1 MNCMETCLRSIL
13 GQQPSLIIL
22 HQLNNSVSNDMSK
35 LEYFDKKV
43 LNKYNTAGPRYTS
56 YPTALSFHDNFTDA
70 DFEFQIKQKSTSKS
84 AQHLSLYLHIP
95 FCHSLCY
102 YCGCNK
108 IVTRH
113 KHKADQYLDYLF
125 TEITHRGA
133 QFSDYQVTQLHL
145 GGGTP
150 SFLDKTQLASLMAHL
165 RRNFIFTEDIEAS
178 IEIDP
183 REIELSYID
192 DLAEIGFN
200 RLSIGVQDINKEVQ
214 EKINRVQSTTFIAS
228 LVARAKE
235 LGFSSINLDL
245 IYGLPMQTFD
255 TFLTTLQKVI
265 DIDPD
270 RISLFSYAHM
280 PALFAAQRKI
290 KDEWLPNAHAKFDL
304 LRLGIEFLTHAGYVF
319 IGMDHFAKP
328 SDELSKALK
337 SGHLHRNFQG
347 YTPKQHNALLGL
359 GVSSISS
366 IENVY
371 AQNEKDLKSYYRA
384 IEKNQSA
391 LVKGLVLNA
400 DDEVRRAVIHSL
412 MCNFQVNKEEISEQF
427 GVNFD
432 NYFAQSIADLHAF
445 ELDGLISMTDTH
457 INIAHRGRLLVR
469 NICMSFDQY
478 LTQPAHQMRY
488 SRVI

>member
-1 MNCMETCLRSIL
+1 LTYN
-13 GQQPSLIIL
+13 L
-22 HQLNNSVSNDMSK
+22 HQSIDNVGDDMAD

-56 YPTALSFHDNFTDA
+56 YPTALSFHDEFTDA
-70 DFEFQIKQKSTSKS
+70 NFEFQIKQKSNSKS

-113 KHKADQYLDYLF
+113 EDKADKYLEFLF
-125 TEITHRGA
+125 KEISHRGA
-133 QFSDYQVTQLHL
+133 QFTNYKVSQLHL

-150 SFLDKTQLASLMAHL
+150 SFLDKQQLARLMAHL
-165 RRNFIFTEDIEAS
+165 QHNFRFNADVEAS

-183 REIELSYID
+183 REIKLSYID
-192 DLAEIGFN
+192 DLADVGFN
-200 RLSIGVQDINKEVQ
+200 RLSIGVQDTNRQVQ
-214 EKINRVQSTTFIAS
+214 EKINRVQSTEFITA
-228 LVARAKE
+228 LVTRAKE
-235 LGFSSINLDL
+235 FGFASINLDL

-265 DIDPD
+265 EIDPD

-280 PALFAAQRKI
+280 PQQFPAQRKI

-304 LRLGIEFLTHAGYVF
+304 LRLGIEFLTKAGYVF

-328 SDELSKALK
+328 NDELSKALK
-337 SGHLHRNFQG
+337 AGHLHRNFQG
-347 YTPKQHNALLGL
+347 YAPKQHNALLGL

-366 IENVY
+366 IENMY
-371 AQNEKDLKSYYRA
+371 AQNSKDLKTYYEA
-384 IEKNQSA
+384 IENKQSA
-391 LVKGLVLNA
+391 LVKGLVLNV
-400 DDEVRRAVIHSL
+400 DDEARRAVIHSL
-412 MCNFQVNKEEISEQF
+412 MCNFQLSKKEISEQF
-427 GVNFD
+427 GINFD
-432 NYFAQSIADLHAF
+432 DYFAKSIADLSGF
-445 ELDGLISMTDTH
+445 ELDGLVSMNDTH
-457 INIAHRGRLLVR
+457 IRIADRGRLLVR
-469 NICMSFDQY
+469 NICMSFDQH
-478 LTQPAHQMRY
+478 LSQPTHNMRY

>member
-1 MNCMETCLRSIL
+1 MAT
-13 GQQPSLIIL
+13 
-22 HQLNNSVSNDMSK
+22 
-35 LEYFDKKV
+35 LEYFDKNV

-56 YPTALSFHDNFTDA
+56 YPTALSFQEEFTDR
-70 DFEFQIKQKSTSKS
+70 DFEFQIKQNATGQS

-113 KHKADQYLDYLF
+113 KQKADQYLEFLF
-125 TEITHRGA
+125 KEIEHRGK
-133 QFSDYQVTQLHL
+133 QFANYTVTQIHL

-150 SFLDKTQLASLMAHL
+150 SFLDKSQLARLMSTLQA
-165 RRNFIFTEDIEAS
+165 NFNFNSEFEAG

-183 REIELSYID
+183 REIELSYVD
-192 DLAEIGFN
+192 DLADVGFN
-200 RLSIGVQDINKEVQ
+200 RLSIGVQDINREVQ
-214 EKINRVQSTTFIAS
+214 EKINRVQSTEFIS
-228 LVARAKE
+228 QLVARAKGV
-235 LGFSSINLDL
+235 GFASINLDL
-245 IYGLPMQTFD
+245 IYGLPLQTAE
-255 TFLTTLQKVI
+255 TLLQTLEKVVE
-265 DIDPD
+265 IDPD
-270 RISLFSYAHM
+270 RISFFSYAHM
-280 PALFAAQRKI
+280 PQMFAAQRKI

-304 LRLGIEFLTHAGYVF
+304 LRLGIEYLTTAGYVF

-328 SDELSKALK
+328 SDELSKALE

-366 IENVY
+366 IENMY
-371 AQNEKDLKSYYRA
+371 AQNDKDLQSYYKS
-384 IEKNQSA
+384 IDTKKSA
-391 LVKGLVLNA
+391 LVKGLVLNR
-400 DDEVRRAVIHSL
+400 DDQIRRAVIHSL
-412 MCNFQVNKEEISEQF
+412 MCNFQVNKAEISEQF
-427 GVNFD
+427 NIQFD
-432 NYFAQSIADLHAF
+432 DYFEGSISDLSGFAS
-445 ELDGLISMTDTH
+445 DGLIDISDTH
-457 INIAHRGRLLVR
+457 IKIADRGRLLVR

>member
-1 MNCMETCLRSIL
+1 
-13 GQQPSLIIL
+13 
-22 HQLNNSVSNDMSK
+22 MSK
-35 LEYFDKKV
+35 LEYFDKNV

-56 YPTALSFHDNFTDA
+56 YPTALSFHDNFTDS
-70 DFEFQIKQKSTSKS
+70 ECECQIKQKSTSIS

-150 SFLDKTQLASLMAHL
+150 SFLDKAQLARLMSHL
-165 RRNFIFTEDIEAS
+165 KDNFHFTENVEAS

-183 REIELSYID
+183 REIKLDYIN
-192 DLAEIGFN
+192 DLAEVGFN
-200 RLSIGVQDINKEVQ
+200 RLSIGVQDTNKDVQ
-214 EKINRVQSTTFIAS
+214 EKINRVQSTSFIAS
-228 LVARAKE
+228 LAARAKD

-280 PALFAAQRKI
+280 PTLFAAQRKI
-290 KDEWLPNAHAKFDL
+290 KDEWLPDAHVKFDL

-328 SDELSKALK
+328 GDELSQALK

-366 IENVY
+366 IENMY
-371 AQNEKDLKSYYRA
+371 AQNEKELKNYYRA
-384 IEKNQSA
+384 IETNQSA
-391 LVKGLVLNA
+391 LVKGLVLNP

-412 MCNFQVNKEEISEQF
+412 MCNFQVNKQAISTRF
-427 GVNFD
+427 GIIFD
-432 NYFAQSIADLHAF
+432 EYFAQSIADLRSF
-445 ELDGLISMTDTH
+445 ELDGLISMDQTH
-457 INIAHRGRLLVR
+457 INIADRGRLLVR

>member
-1 MNCMETCLRSIL
+1 MVNECRVNECKANESTVNES
-13 GQQPSLIIL
+13 SA
-22 HQLNNSVSNDMSK
+22 NESSAK
-35 LEYFDKKV
+35 LAYFDKKV

-56 YPTALSFHDNFTDA
+56 YPTALSFQDEFSDT
-70 DFEFQIKQKSTSKS
+70 DFEFQINKNAKEKS

-113 KHKADQYLDYLF
+113 QHKAEQYLDYLF
-125 TEITHRGA
+125 KEIAHRGT
-133 QFSDYQVTQLHL
+133 QFKNYKVSQVHL

-150 SFLDKTQLASLMAHL
+150 SFLDKSQLARLMTCLHD
-165 RRNFIFTEDIEAS
+165 NFHFIDNVEAS

-192 DLAEIGFN
+192 DLAAVGFN
-200 RLSIGVQDINKEVQ
+200 RLSIGVQDINQQVQ
-214 EKINRVQSTTFIAS
+214 EKINRVQSTAFISS
-228 LVARAKE
+228 LVTRAKA

-245 IYGLPMQTFD
+245 IYGLPLQTFD
-255 TFLTTLQKVI
+255 TFLSTLEKVI
-265 DIDPD
+265 EIDPD

-280 PALFAAQRKI
+280 PSLFAAQRKI
-290 KDEWLPNAHAKFDL
+290 KDEWLPNAHTKFDL
-304 LRLGIEFLTHAGYVF
+304 LRLGIEFLTKAGYVF

-337 SGHLHRNFQG
+337 AGHLHRNFQG

-366 IENVY
+366 IENTY
-371 AQNEKDLKSYYRA
+371 AQNDKDLKSYYQA
-384 IEKNQSA
+384 IDEKQSA
-391 LVKGLVLNA
+391 LVKGLVLN
-400 DDEVRRAVIHSL
+400 DDDVLRRDIIHSL
-412 MCNFQVNKEEISEQF
+412 MCNFQVNKKEMETKFSIK
-427 GVNFD
+427 FD
-432 NYFAQSIADLHAF
+432 DYFADAIADLSGF
-445 ELDGLISMTDTH
+445 EADGLITMNDTH
-457 INIAHRGRLLVR
+457 IKIADRGRLLVR

-478 LTQPAHQMRY
+478 LSQPAHKMRY